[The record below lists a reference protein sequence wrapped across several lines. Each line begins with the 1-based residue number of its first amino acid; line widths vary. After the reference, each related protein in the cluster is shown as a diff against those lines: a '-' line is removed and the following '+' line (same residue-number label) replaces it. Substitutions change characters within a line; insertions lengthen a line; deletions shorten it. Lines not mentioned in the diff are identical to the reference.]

1 VNKIIFILLAI
12 TSYAY
17 AGSINKIEVRTAQAW
32 KNMLSEPIGHD
43 EDHIYPW
50 RMREID
56 ADEAAAAAFNALQ
69 DEFKKPHAEWVH
81 YDNATDM
88 FIWKGPLTNKRMAMD
103 GTEFRTN
110 ILIPYSL

>member
-1 VNKIIFILLAI
+1 
-12 TSYAY
+12 
-17 AGSINKIEVRTAQAW
+17 
-32 KNMLSEPIGHD
+32 MLSEPIGHD
-43 EDHIYPW
+43 EDHIYAW

-56 ADEAAAAAFNALQ
+56 ADKAAAAAFNALQ

-88 FIWKGPLTNKRMAMD
+88 FIWKGPLTNKHMAMD